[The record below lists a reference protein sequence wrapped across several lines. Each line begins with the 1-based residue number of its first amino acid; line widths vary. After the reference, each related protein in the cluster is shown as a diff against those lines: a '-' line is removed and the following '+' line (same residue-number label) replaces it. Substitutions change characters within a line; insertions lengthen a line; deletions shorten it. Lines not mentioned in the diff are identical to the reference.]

1 MFGMKQTKLQS
12 TNLNNPLPSKNEK
25 SDNLAKSSKT
35 LQSLSSGKSNTSPN
49 FNKKR
54 DNQENSEKDKF
65 KNSTVLKNATEN
77 LFLSSGKLPSGSSQT
92 AQKNLFSNTLNFPET
107 VISLHNSINNRPEE
121 KNSHN
126 QTQKDNLSMRNT
138 DPFKGTNYN
147 YTSGRTDPQ
156 LSQMKIY
163 PSLVTPQLN
172 RMTHMDSEN
181 YGDKQV
187 INLEDLYIAEEKL
200 WAILESLRYNSSI
213 SFACEDYF
221 EFLSMTSIHSVENY
235 FNQSESKQVLCS
247 TNILEIISTI
257 SVIISAFKN
266 KLNSE
271 NNVTHL
277 KNLIFNV
284 HQNFLVIVKIILSR
298 LPREFESNMW
308 ATRLFSIVQNK
319 QVKFFD
325 NKDSHDLFNLKQN
338 NLIIHNCVSKYISA
352 NFRMDMQIYEVMMD
366 ILGNLDKYS
375 YSTVKNILFNIVRII
390 VSKKIILNLIII
402 FLK

>member
-1 MFGMKQTKLQS
+1 MFGAKQTKQNS
-12 TNLNNPLPSKNEK
+12 PNLSSNIQSKNER
-25 SDNLAKSSKT
+25 SDNFTKISKISV
-35 LQSLSSGKSNTSPN
+35 LNQHSSGKSNTSPN
-49 FNKKR
+49 FNKKKE
-54 DNQENSEKDKF
+54 NQENSEKEKF

-77 LFLSSGKLPSGSSQT
+77 LFLSLPSGSNQS
-92 AQKNLFSNTLNFPET
+92 AQKNLFANTLNFPES

-121 KNSHN
+121 KISHN

-147 YTSGRTDPQ
+147 YPSDRTDRH

-172 RMTHMDSEN
+172 RMTHMDAEN

-221 EFLSMTSIHSVENY
+221 EFLNMTSIHSLENY
-235 FNQSESKQVLCS
+235 FNQSENKQVLCC
-247 TNILEIISTI
+247 TNILEIISTV
-257 SVIISAFKN
+257 SVVLSVFKN
-266 KLNSE
+266 KLNTDS
-271 NNVTHL
+271 NVTHL

-284 HQNFLVIVKIILSR
+284 HQNFLVVLKMILSR

-319 QVKFFD
+319 HVKFFD
-325 NKDSHDLFNLKQN
+325 NKDNHDLINLKQN
-338 NLIIHNCVSKYISA
+338 NLITHNCVSKFISA
-352 NFRMDMQIYEVMMD
+352 NFRMDIHIYDVMMD
-366 ILGNLDKYS
+366 ILSNLDKYS
-375 YSTVKNILFNIVRII
+375 YSTVKNILFNIVR
-390 VSKKIILNLIII
+390 KFLRKNLKQNIL
-402 FLK
+402 